1 MSKVPLRL
9 DVRGRVLFTCASER
23 AKDYRLSRD
32 ESTLER
38 QMNGGNRWAFGRITT
53 DEKRTLRYVCR
64 AKRTGFKGPAGW
76 NAWENRASAF
86 PQDQMP
92 RVCGAFRSIVDALRG
107 LSLLIDCSLRN
118 LRQGLISRFFLL
130 ESFLQKRDS
139 IVQTQLFS
147 PGDQRSVA

>member
-1 MSKVPLRL
+1 M
-9 DVRGRVLFTCASER
+9 LFTCASER

-64 AKRTGFKGPAGW
+64 AKRTGFEGPAGW